1 MNQSNNQTN
10 NVYILTHD
18 TDYMLLVSVIETFIA
33 IATAVYMH
41 IHITLFI
48 EDSSLVGGV
57 QWRVKKMI
65 VNPGYLCRYNDSVS
79 STDLVLTFCPVWCR
93 CDYK

>member
-1 MNQSNNQTN
+1 MNQSNKQTN

-57 QWRVKKMI
+57 QWRVKK
-65 VNPGYLCRYNDSVS
+65 NDCQSRLS
-79 STDLVLTFCPVWCR
+79 MPVQRQCVI
-93 CDYK
+93 Y

>member
-1 MNQSNNQTN
+1 MCIYS
-10 NVYILTHD
+10 L

-41 IHITLFI
+41 IHLTVTKGSCLGMRSTLI
-48 EDSSLVGGV
+48 HE
-57 QWRVKKMI
+57 KMI
-65 VNPGYLCRYNDSVS
+65 VSPASMLVERHGVIYRFSARSALCGVE
-79 STDLVLTFCPVWCR
+79 CR